1 MPTNPQRH
9 LSMVCNFTP
18 LTIRTMGLMVNHE
31 HGLSSRSL
39 FTHVCAICGRLL
51 YSRSDNSHLPRE
63 IGVAGPACQRRGRIT
78 DFFAL
83 PPFLLLWS
91 KEALG
96 RHLRSCLMY
105 NNDKKSLTLRKGW
118 KTAPW
123 LHFKQHLVDVDD
135 TNPWMYCT
143 QCYDYYIPTETVS
156 YTHLTLPTKRIV

>member
-9 LSMVCNFTP
+9 LSMVCNMTP

-63 IGVAGPACQRRGRIT
+63 IGAAGPACQLRGRMT
-78 DFFAL
+78 DFLAL

-118 KTAPW
+118 ESAPW
-123 LHFKQHLVDVDD
+123 LHFKKHLMVYMAPDGFSPCFCFIPLSFKIDS
-135 TNPWMYCT
+135 NMYSNI
-143 QCYDYYIPTETVS
+143 YSNIYV
-156 YTHLTLPTKRIV
+156 

>member
-1 MPTNPQRH
+1 MFQILLTFALASWAEQTERWYSMPANPQRH
-9 LSMVCNFTP
+9 LSMVCNLTP

-31 HGLSSRSL
+31 HGLSSKSL

-63 IGVAGPACQRRGRIT
+63 IGVAGPACQLRGRIT

-96 RHLRSCLMY
+96 RHLRSCLLH
-105 NNDKKSLTLRKGW
+105 NIDKK
-118 KTAPW
+118 
-123 LHFKQHLVDVDD
+123 V
-135 TNPWMYCT
+135 
-143 QCYDYYIPTETVS
+143 
-156 YTHLTLPTKRIV
+156 

>member
-1 MPTNPQRH
+1 MPANPQRH
-9 LSMVCNFTP
+9 LSMVCNLTP
-18 LTIRTMGLMVNHE
+18 LTIRTMGLMVNQE
-31 HGLSSRSL
+31 HGLSSKSL

-63 IGVAGPACQRRGRIT
+63 IGVPGPACQLRGRIT

-118 KTAPW
+118 ESAPW
-123 LHFKQHLVDVDD
+123 LHFKQHLMVVDD
-135 TNPWMYCT
+135 ANPWMYCT
-143 QCYDYYIPTETVS
+143 QCHDYYVPTEKS
-156 YTHLTLPTKRIV
+156 EGAQNLSLIHI